1 MKSES
6 TICQKTKTQ
15 LQIERNYCERTKNE
29 LSYEK
34 ISSENELE
42 SCKLESEKIRVKQES
57 KILDLENAQKK
68 LTELVSDLES
78 ELKTLKQE
86 KVINFYCLFFLKFK
100 LRAMFLFLSF
110 RIESTEVICKAATD
124 FRKFQR
130 RLMRRKINMLNM
142 RHTRL

>member
-1 MKSES
+1 VNSES
-6 TICQKTKTQ
+6 AICQKTKTQ
-15 LQIERNYCERTKNE
+15 LQIERNYLERTKNE

-34 ISSENELE
+34 ISFENELQ
-42 SCKLESEKIRVKQES
+42 SCKLESVKIRVKQES
-57 KILDLENAQKK
+57 RILDLENAKKK
-68 LTELVSDLES
+68 LTDLVSDLEN
-78 ELKTLKQE
+78 ELNTLKRE

-124 FRKFQR
+124 LRKFQR
-130 RLMRRKINMLNM
+130 RLMRRKIIMLNM